1 MSRSRSPWR
10 GTSAA
15 FHLRQPPFQLE
26 PGAAPLWIRFAGQG
40 AESYEQVSVMKS
52 FTYTIVDPVGIH
64 ARPAGLLVKT
74 AKAFSG
80 TEISVTKGDKTVK
93 STQLMKLMG
102 LGVKGGDTVTVTAE
116 GPDEDSAISAME
128 QLFKENL

>member
-1 MSRSRSPWR
+1 
-10 GTSAA
+10 
-15 FHLRQPPFQLE
+15 
-26 PGAAPLWIRFAGQG
+26 
-40 AESYEQVSVMKS
+40 MKS

-116 GPDEDSAISAME
+116 GPDENSAISAME

>member
-1 MSRSRSPWR
+1 
-10 GTSAA
+10 
-15 FHLRQPPFQLE
+15 
-26 PGAAPLWIRFAGQG
+26 
-40 AESYEQVSVMKS
+40 MKS

-102 LGVKGGDTVTVTAE
+102 LGVKTGDSITVEAE
-116 GPDEDSAISAME
+116 GPSEDAAIAAME
-128 QLFKENL
+128 QFFKTNL

>member
-1 MSRSRSPWR
+1 
-10 GTSAA
+10 
-15 FHLRQPPFQLE
+15 
-26 PGAAPLWIRFAGQG
+26 
-40 AESYEQVSVMKS
+40 MKS

-64 ARPAGLLVKT
+64 AVPPACWSRQPRPSPVPR
-74 AKAFSG
+74 SP
-80 TEISVTKGDKTVK
+80 SPRVTKTVK

>member
-1 MSRSRSPWR
+1 
-10 GTSAA
+10 
-15 FHLRQPPFQLE
+15 
-26 PGAAPLWIRFAGQG
+26 
-40 AESYEQVSVMKS
+40 MKS

-102 LGVKGGDTVTVTAE
+102 LGVQGGDTVTVTAE